1 MAAVIVGL
9 DSVIAW
15 GNYAFQIDRLD
26 WHTNWVEMNSQLSC
40 TDTGHH
46 IASIAVP
53 PSRLCSL
60 FKRPSF
66 CGALSFF
73 LLFSSSTPQKKPLV
87 RGGRLLLFLK
97 VKTQSHTLRHGQ
109 NSDDTTAMIKIRK

>member
-15 GNYAFQIDRLD
+15 GNYPFQIDRLD
-26 WHTNWVEMNSQLSC
+26 WHTNGRLWVEMNSQLSC

-66 CGALSFF
+66 CSALSLF
-73 LLFSSSTPQKKPLV
+73 FSSHPRHACRHRIAVVCFHS
-87 RGGRLLLFLK
+87 LLCVAGLHRRSA
-97 VKTQSHTLRHGQ
+97 VTRHSAS
-109 NSDDTTAMIKIRK
+109 SDDRLCL